1 MLGID
6 HSRNLLPTWRKLGKA
21 RRSRTGDYARFDED
35 GKRCACPTTAAETTG
50 VIAVVGRTLR
60 LPNCAVGSVECE
72 KRNSA
77 ERVRAGLAENRPEAL
92 QGWPDQV
99 KKLGGALPQ
108 MRIVYKSKRLRGN
121 SCGAKETC
129 SAEGVSSSLSL
140 SSASSESSDSSS
152 SLF

>member
-35 GKRCACPTTAAETTG
+35 GRRCACPTTAAETTG
-50 VIAVVGRTLR
+50 VIAVVGRALR

-77 ERVRAGLAENRPEAL
+77 ERPNRPEAL
-92 QGWPDQV
+92 QGWPDRV

-121 SCGAKETC
+121 SCGVKETC

-140 SSASSESSDSSS
+140 SSASSE
-152 SLF
+152 